1 MKKKTTHLVKKI
13 VKKIVKIDEV
23 EAFAEV
29 FGRLPMSLSEQE
41 ERRLKL
47 LALHF
52 VIDREMARMREEDD
66 NDSTLMMLQQ
76 VALFKLEHE
85 GRLPT
90 YSAKSDESERALARE
105 FGRVRQQCQQDSVP
119 RFVAAAVRR
128 LQTPK
133 DRGIIFEQVMDFQ
146 KQNKGKMPRERSS
159 DPKEAILAQRYRKR
173 SKASDLSIEEKWAL
187 AQVEEAKKR
196 PKRS

>member
-1 MKKKTTHLVKKI
+1 M
-13 VKKIVKIDEV
+13 
-23 EAFAEV
+23 EV

-52 VIDREMARMREEDD
+52 VIDREMARTREEDD
-66 NDSTLMMLQQ
+66 YASTLQMLQR

-85 GRLPT
+85 GRLPAN
-90 YSAKSDESERALARE
+90 SARSDESERALARG

-119 RFVAAAVRR
+119 RLVAAAVRR
-128 LQTPK
+128 LQTPNDEGNLFDK
-133 DRGIIFEQVMDFQ
+133 VMDFQ
-146 KQNKGKMPRERSS
+146 KQNKGKMPWEHSS
-159 DPKEAILAQRYRKR
+159 DPKESILAQKYRKR

-187 AQVEEAKKR
+187 AQVEEGKKR
-196 PKRS
+196 PKRI